1 MTLAP
6 LIEGFEHRN
15 TVGGITET
23 RKRTTWVKKGLVRLF
38 LGKSALCANKGKLKK
53 TLLSYLLNRI

>member
-23 RKRTTWVKKGLVRLF
+23 RKRTTWVKKKDWYVCVQV
-38 LGKSALCANKGKLKK
+38 KVHLCNEGKLVK
-53 TLLSYLLNRI
+53 TFVQLFS

>member
-6 LIEGFEHRN
+6 LIEGFEYRN

-23 RKRTTWVKKGLVRLF
+23 RKKNHLGKKKGLVRLF
-38 LGKSALCANKGKLKK
+38 SGKSASMQRRKVFENL
-53 TLLSYLLNRI
+53 R

>member
-38 LGKSALCANKGKLKK
+38 SGKSASMQRRKVFENLRSAIQLD
-53 TLLSYLLNRI
+53 RI